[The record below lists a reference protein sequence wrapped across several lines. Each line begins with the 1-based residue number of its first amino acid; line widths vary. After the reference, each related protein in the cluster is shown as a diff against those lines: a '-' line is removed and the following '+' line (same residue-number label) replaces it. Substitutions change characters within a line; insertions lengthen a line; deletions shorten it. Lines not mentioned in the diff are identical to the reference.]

1 MLYTLTLNPSLD
13 YIVGV
18 KDFQFG
24 KVNRTSSE
32 VIYPGGKG
40 INVSMVLGNLGAES
54 VALGFTAGFTGAEIE
69 RLLVEKKVRADF
81 VRLDAG
87 LSRINVKVRGEAKS
101 EKAVNETKKN
111 ASAGTDGI
119 QADGIVGCFESEEN
133 PNIGMKNHL
142 TEITV
147 HDNEETEIN
156 GMGPVISADELEMLY
171 RKLDKLSEGDILVLA
186 GSIPA
191 SLPKTIYADIMQRLS
206 GRGVKIV
213 VDATGEA
220 LTKTLQ
226 YHPFLIKPNHHEL
239 GELFGVDLI
248 ERSGGDPEAL
258 KKMVREYAGR
268 LQELGACNVL
278 VSMGGMGAALLAETG
293 EYYFAQAPKGKVIN
307 TVGAGDSMV
316 AGFLAGYLEALQA
329 KDEEKKRGLKKAD
342 LQEDRFYRALVW
354 GICAGSASAFS
365 EELAT
370 LEAVEKLCHEI
381 L

>member
-1 MLYTLTLNPSLD
+1 MVYTITLNPSLD
-13 YIVGV
+13 YIIEVN
-18 KDFQFG
+18 DFRIN
-24 KVNRTSSE
+24 KVNRTFGE
-32 VIYPGGKG
+32 VIFPGGKG
-40 INVSMVLGNLGAES
+40 INVSIVLGNMGHDT
-54 VALGFTAGFTGAEIE
+54 VALGFTAGFTGDEIK
-69 RLLVEKKVRADF
+69 RLLSGKDIATDFIRAQSGF
-81 VRLDAG
+81 
-87 LSRINVKVRGEAKS
+87 SRINVKVRAGEAGR
-101 EKAVNETKKN
+101 N
-111 ASAGTDGI
+111 
-119 QADGIVGCFESEEN
+119 SEEGCLEAHVEQVKQGFQDTQDN
-133 PNIGMKNHL
+133 NNNQNDRGVQNIPNSHAF
-142 TEITV
+142 
-147 HDNEETEIN
+147 EETEIN
-156 GMGPVISADELEMLY
+156 GMGPAISADELEMLY

-206 GRGVKIV
+206 GRGIRIV

-329 KDEEKKRGLKKAD
+329 KDEEKKGGLKKAD

>member
-1 MLYTLTLNPSLD
+1 MFYTLTLNPSLD

-24 KVNRTSSE
+24 KVNRTAAE

-40 INVSMVLGNLGAES
+40 INVSMVLGNLGADS
-54 VALGFTAGFTGAEIE
+54 VAFGFAAGFTGAEIE
-69 RLLVEKKVRADF
+69 RLLAEKKVRADF

-87 LSRINVKVRGEAKS
+87 LSRINVKVRGEVKA
-101 EKAVNETKKN
+101 EKTVNKTN
-111 ASAGTDGI
+111 SD
-119 QADGIVGCFESEEN
+119 D
-133 PNIGMKNHL
+133 
-142 TEITV
+142 TEITA
-147 HDNEETEIN
+147 HNSEETEIN
-156 GMGPVISADELEMLY
+156 GMGPAISADALEMLY
-171 RKLDKLSEGDILVLA
+171 RKLDKLSEGDFLVLA

-191 SLPKTIYADIMQRLS
+191 SLPKTSYADIMKRLA
-206 GRGVKIV
+206 GRGIKIV

-248 ERSGGDPEAL
+248 ERSGGDPEVL

-278 VSMGGMGAALLAETG
+278 VSMGGMGAALLAETC

-316 AGFLAGYLEALQA
+316 AGFLAGYLGALQA
-329 KDEEKKRGLKKAD
+329 EDEEKKRGLKKAD

-370 LEAVEKLCHEI
+370 REAVEKLYYEI